1 MSNCLEKGKKK
12 THSVF
17 VWLSRDQVASVLL
30 SDYFNLI
37 EKYQVVI
44 AHTHG
49 DKRDFKKP
57 PKNLTS
63 SLYSI

>member
-1 MSNCLEKGKKK
+1 M
-12 THSVF
+12 
-17 VWLSRDQVASVLL
+17 WLSRDQVASVLL

-63 SLYSI
+63 SLYSIWTPFSGIVSKLKIRSK